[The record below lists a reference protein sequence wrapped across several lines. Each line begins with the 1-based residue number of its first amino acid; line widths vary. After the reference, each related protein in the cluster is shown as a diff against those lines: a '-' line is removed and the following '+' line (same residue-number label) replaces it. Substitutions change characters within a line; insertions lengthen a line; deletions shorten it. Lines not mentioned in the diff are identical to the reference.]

1 MAKKR
6 KRRVNKIFKTLF
18 IILVLVFILYIFPCY
33 ILDIRIKNIYI
44 KNNNILTDK
53 QIIEIANLKDYPN
66 YYKTNTFKIK
76 KDLMNNPYIKD
87 CKVYKGLFN
96 KITIDITENKI
107 LFIRLDTKKIVFENK
122 KEIDYD
128 KELLNVPYLINYVPD
143 TKYNTLIDK
152 LNKIDQEV
160 LYKISEIKYDPNKY
174 DEDRFLLY
182 MNDDNYVYVTLTKM
196 NLLNKYNEAITKFEG
211 KKGTLYLDSGNY
223 FEIRK

>member
-1 MAKKR
+1 MAKK
-6 KRRVNKIFKTLF
+6 KRRVNKVFKVLF

-53 QIIEIANLKDYPN
+53 QIIEIANLDDYPN
-66 YYKTNTFKIK
+66 YYKINTFKIK
-76 KDLMNNPYIKD
+76 KSLKSNPYIKD

-128 KELLNVPYLINYVPD
+128 KELLSVPYLINYVPD

-152 LNKIDQEV
+152 LNKIDDEV

-182 MNDDNYVYVTLTKM
+182 MDDDNYVYVTLTKM

>member
-1 MAKKR
+1 MAKK
-6 KRRVNKIFKTLF
+6 KRRVNKVFKVLF
-18 IILVLVFILYIFPCY
+18 IILVLVFVLYVFPCY
-33 ILDIRIKNIYI
+33 ILDVRIKNIYI
-44 KNNNILTDK
+44 KNNSVLTDK
-53 QIIEIANLKDYPN
+53 QIIEIANLEDYPN

-76 KDLMNNPYIKD
+76 KDLMKNPYIKD

-96 KITIDITENKI
+96 KITIDVVENKI
-107 LFIRLDTKKIVFENK
+107 LFIRLDTKKIVFEDK

-128 KELLNVPYLINYVPD
+128 KELLNVSYLINYVPD
-143 TKYNTLIDK
+143 TKYNVLIDK
-152 LNKIDQEV
+152 LNKIDKEV

>member
-1 MAKKR
+1 MAKKK

-152 LNKIDQEV
+152 LNKIDKEV

>member
-1 MAKKR
+1 MAKK
-6 KRRVNKIFKTLF
+6 KRRVNKIFKVLF

-53 QIIEIANLKDYPN
+53 QIIEIANLEDYPN
-66 YYKTNTFKIK
+66 YYKINTFKIK
-76 KDLMNNPYIKD
+76 KSLKSNPYIKD

-128 KELLNVPYLINYVPD
+128 KELLSVPYLINYVPD

-152 LNKIDQEV
+152 LNKIDDEV

-182 MNDDNYVYVTLTKM
+182 MDDDNYVYVTLTKM

>member
-1 MAKKR
+1 MAKKKR
-6 KRRVNKIFKTLF
+6 KVKKIFKILF
-18 IILVLVFILYIFPCY
+18 IILILIFMLYIFPCY

-53 QIIEIANLKDYPN
+53 QIIEITNLKDYPN

-76 KDLMNNPYIKD
+76 KELMKNPYIKD
-87 CKVYKGLFN
+87 CKVYKGLLN
-96 KITIDITENKI
+96 KITIDILENKI

-122 KEIDYD
+122 KEINYD
-128 KELLNVPYLINYVPD
+128 KELLNIPYLINYVPD
-143 TKYNTLIDK
+143 TKYNNLIDK
-152 LNKIDQEV
+152 LNKIDVTV

-182 MNDDNYVYVTLTKM
+182 MNDDNYVYITLTKM
-196 NLLNKYNEAITKFEG
+196 DLLNKYNEAITKFEG

>member
-1 MAKKR
+1 MAKK
-6 KRRVNKIFKTLF
+6 KRVKKFFKVIF
-18 IILVLVFILYIFPCY
+18 IIFILIFVLYIFPCY
-33 ILDIRIKNIYI
+33 ILDIRLKNIYI
-44 KNNNILTDK
+44 KNNNILSDK
-53 QIIEIANLKDYPN
+53 EIIEIASLEDYPN
-66 YYKTNTFKIK
+66 YYKINTFKIK
-76 KDLMNNPYIKD
+76 KDLMKSPYIKD

-107 LFIRLDTKKIVFENK
+107 LFIRLDTKKIVFDNK

-128 KELLNVPYLINYVPD
+128 KELLNIPYLINYVPD
-143 TKYNTLIDK
+143 TKYNTLINK
-152 LNKIDQEV
+152 LSKIDNEV

-196 NLLNKYNEAITKFEG
+196 NLLNKYNEAVTKFEG

-223 FEIRK
+223 FEIRD

>member
-1 MAKKR
+1 MK
-6 KRRVNKIFKTLF
+6 
-18 IILVLVFILYIFPCY
+18 
-33 ILDIRIKNIYI
+33 
-44 KNNNILTDK
+44 
-53 QIIEIANLKDYPN
+53 
-66 YYKTNTFKIK
+66 
-76 KDLMNNPYIKD
+76 NPYIKD

-96 KITIDITENKI
+96 KITIDVVENKI
-107 LFIRLDTKKIVFENK
+107 LFIRLDTKKIVFEDK

-128 KELLNVPYLINYVPD
+128 KELLNVSYLINYVPD
-143 TKYNTLIDK
+143 TKYNVLIDK
-152 LNKIDQEV
+152 LNKIDKEV

>member
-1 MAKKR
+1 MGKK
-6 KRRVNKIFKTLF
+6 KRRVNKIFKILF

-44 KNNNILTDK
+44 KNNKILTDK
-53 QIIEIANLKDYPN
+53 QIIEIANLNDYPN

-152 LNKIDQEV
+152 LNKIDKEV

>member
-1 MAKKR
+1 MAKKK

-107 LFIRLDTKKIVFENK
+107 LFIKLDTKKIVFENK

-143 TKYNTLIDK
+143 TKYNILIDK
-152 LNKIDQEV
+152 LNKIDKEV
-160 LYKISEIKYDPNKY
+160 LYKVSEIKYDPNKY

-196 NLLNKYNEAITKFEG
+196 NLLNKYNEAITKVEG